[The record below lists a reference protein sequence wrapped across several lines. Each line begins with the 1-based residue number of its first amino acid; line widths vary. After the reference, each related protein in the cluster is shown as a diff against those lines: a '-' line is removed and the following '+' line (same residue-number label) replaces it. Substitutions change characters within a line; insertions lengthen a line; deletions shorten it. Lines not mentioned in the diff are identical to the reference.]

1 MTIEEI
7 RNAAET
13 IGEDDLWHERC
24 VRLDERE
31 SLLES
36 ACFWAGARAA
46 FADYR
51 EKAVEALCEK
61 DAEIREIA
69 AIAKARGFGEYRW

>member
-31 SLLES
+31 TLADG

-46 FADYR
+46 FADYY
-51 EKAVEALCEK
+51 EKAMEDLRAK

-69 AIAKARGFGEYRW
+69 AIAEARGFGEYRW